1 MYRTYLFLTLLAL
14 PITATS
20 QDVESG
26 IEGGRW
32 IPSGTFAVSNFEN
45 NEIREKTY
53 AKARH
58 EKNRIVSFLPGM
70 TIIYNS
76 TPSNTRPNY
85 VSGVTHSGI
94 PVDVLES
101 DLSEGIFSDRTAKDV
116 VVHRSHGGC
125 KNVAC
130 TGDPLEVGI
139 GHAFSIISEDSEKI
153 ELINTNELR
162 VVYSKSKFNELEKN
176 GYLTRHKGRA
186 NPRWSLYD
194 GYAEA
199 VSTRCNGKV
208 GADGFVL
215 KASAKD
221 YDSTPSKWALNDNRW
236 SLKAIEIFDLGSVE
250 TDADDTSN
258 VAGHLEKTIEDQNF
272 DETALDF
279 TVFAYRD
286 SSWKPDYF
294 KFAGLLQVVNCKK
307 SPVSSKSHPTF
318 VREAYL
324 YFDQREGDNY
334 VQNFPL
340 SEILLTRQFSEPLQ
354 EKIYQYLNRSFFYS
368 INSPTDYETV
378 FDLLSKQIKF
388 PTAVSNVI
396 ARLNSSCAQSD
407 REKCRTYSKKQ

>member
-1 MYRTYLFLTLLAL
+1 MYRTGLFFTLLAVSL
-14 PITATS
+14 TATS
-20 QDVESG
+20 QDDEID

-58 EKNRIVSFLPGM
+58 EQNRIVSFLPGM

-76 TPSNTRPNY
+76 TPSTTRPNY

-94 PVDVLES
+94 PVEVLES

-116 VVHRSHGGC
+116 VVHRSHDGC
-125 KNVAC
+125 KDLAC
-130 TGDPLEVGI
+130 SGDPLEVGI
-139 GHAFSIISEDSEKI
+139 GHAFSIVSEDSEKI

-176 GYLTRHKGRA
+176 GYLTRHKGRL
-186 NPRWSLYD
+186 NPRWSIYD

-199 VSTRCNGKV
+199 VSTRCNRALE
-208 GADGFVL
+208 ADGFVL
-215 KASAKD
+215 EASAKD
-221 YDSTPSKWALNDNRW
+221 YDSNPSKWALNDNRW

-250 TDADDTSN
+250 TDANDIN
-258 VAGHLEKTIEDQNF
+258 KVVGHLEKTIDDQEF
-272 DETALDF
+272 EETALDF
-279 TVFAYRD
+279 TVLAYRD

-294 KFAGLLQVVNCKK
+294 KFAGLLQVVDCKK
-307 SPVSSKSHPTF
+307 SPVSNKSHPTF
-318 VREAYL
+318 VKEAYL
-324 YFDQREGDNY
+324 YFDQRDGDNY
-334 VQNFPL
+334 VQSFPL
-340 SEILLTRQFSEPLQ
+340 SEIRLTRQFSEPLQ

-368 INSPTDYETV
+368 INSPADYEAV

-407 REKCRTYSKKQ
+407 RRKCRTYSKKQ